1 MENKRLREWNQKVH
15 KKVLMESQEIRK
27 FRNSLSARF
36 GMDALLEA
44 EKGKDGKF
52 PVREMGFSWNELEKK
67 LQSELREADSSSAFT
82 QFLRAGIQSITNG
95 MYESTSVTYEDW
107 VTVVQ
112 SNKDTELYAPN
123 HGVAFPRQVGPSQL
137 YPEVGAAALDLQ
149 LKNLKFG
156 AIYGLE
162 RELLED
168 DQTGSFQ
175 RQAGMLGE
183 YMRILQ
189 EVLCYGKL
197 ASVASMQY
205 IDYSIPV
212 SETKPSYEASYPW
225 STALR
230 GGGATKPSAYSLL
243 TQAAIQ
249 AGLVALQNQKNL
261 QSIKMQVSPTRL
273 ITGPQLQFDA
283 SVLLNSAYYP
293 SGAAAAGSP
302 GGAFAINPIKGLL
315 DHTVSRFVFKNDGTV
330 SGDSKA
336 WYIVDDSKPWF
347 VLQMREAVTIE
358 QEATNAGEAFN
369 RDVMRFKARSRMNA
383 DFIDPRF
390 AWQGNDGSV
399 VS

>member
-1 MENKRLREWNQKVH
+1 MNKRLREWNQKVH

-27 FRNSLSARF
+27 FRNMLNARF

-44 EKGKDGKF
+44 EKGAEGKF
-52 PVREMGFSWNELEKK
+52 PVREMGFSWTELEKK
-67 LQSELREADSSSAFT
+67 LTSELREADSSSAFT
-82 QFLRAGIQSITNG
+82 QFLRAGIQSLTNN
-95 MYESTSVTYEDW
+95 MYEATAVTYEDW

-137 YPEVGAAALDLQ
+137 YPEVGAAALDIQ

-212 SETKPSYEASYPW
+212 SETKPSGEANYPW
-225 STALR
+225 SQAFI
-230 GGGATKPSAYSLL
+230 GGGANRPSAYSLL

-261 QSIKMQVSPTRL
+261 QGIKMQVSPTRL

-283 SVLLNSAYYP
+283 AVLLNSAYYP

-302 GGAFAINPIKGLL
+302 GGAFSINPIKGLL

-330 SGDSKA
+330 AGDSKA
-336 WYIVDDSKPWF
+336 WFIVDDSKPWF
-347 VLQMREAVTIE
+347 VLQMREAVTVE

-399 VS
+399 V